1 MMSLMF
7 NRVNEKMA
15 LGSIKIEGE
24 VPKALKNLDDQI
36 ELKFALPEVENLNE
50 SKEESKE
57 EIN

>member
-1 MMSLMF
+1 
-7 NRVNEKMA
+7 MA

-36 ELKFALPEVENLNE
+36 ELKFALPEVENLDE